1 MKLIPTPNSLFTT
14 NRNRLREKL
23 PPKSLVVLVSND
35 VMPSNADGTLGYH
48 QNADLFYLSGIVQ
61 EETILLLFPDAHD
74 EKQRELLFVREPS
87 EKLEIWEG
95 HKLTKDEAKA
105 LSGVERV
112 KWTSE
117 FRGLFHRLMCE
128 CDHVFLN
135 TNEHVGASPAIESRE
150 QRFVHETQ
158 RKYPLHTYHR
168 LARLMHELRV
178 VKQPEE
184 IKLLREAC
192 RITREGLLRV
202 LGMIEPGINEAEVE
216 AEFAHEFIR
225 QKATFA
231 YQPIIGG
238 GKGNC
243 ALHYIAND
251 QPLKKGELLLMDV
264 AAAYGEYAADLT
276 RTVPIG
282 GKFNKRQRQVYQ
294 ALLRVFRAGLELHKP
309 GVLMKDIRKKT
320 EELIEAELLGLG
332 LISKADIKK
341 QDPDDQAFKKFYMHG
356 PGHPLGLDVHD
367 VGLHAH
373 PLAPGWVMTYEPGI
387 YIKEEGFGIRLE
399 NDILITESGYEDLMA
414 DIPIEAEEIEGLMK
428 R

>member
-1 MKLIPTPNSLFTT
+1 MKLVPTPSSLFTT
-14 NRNRLREKL
+14 NRNRLRERL
-23 PPKSLVVLVSND
+23 PPKSLVVLLSND
-35 VMPSNADGTLGYH
+35 VMPTNADGTLGYR
-48 QNADLFYLSGIVQ
+48 QNSDLFYLSGVVQ

-74 EKQRELLFVREPS
+74 EKNREILFVREPT
-87 EKLEIWEG
+87 EKVETWEG

-128 CDHVFLN
+128 CEHVFLN
-135 TNEHVGASPAIESRE
+135 TNEHVSAAGTVESRE
-150 QRFVHETQ
+150 QRFAQETL
-158 RKYPLHTYHR
+158 RRYPLHDYHR
-168 LARLMHELRV
+168 LARLMHELRL

-192 RITREGLLRV
+192 RITRDGFLRV
-202 LGMIEPGINEAEVE
+202 LDFVEPGVNEAEVE
-216 AEFAHEFIR
+216 AEFAHEFLR
-225 QKATFA
+225 QKASFA

-251 QPLKKGELLLMDV
+251 QPLKKGELLLLDV
-264 AAAYGEYAADLT
+264 AAGYGQYAADMT
-276 RTVPIG
+276 RTIPIG
-282 GKFNKRQRQVYQ
+282 GKFSRRQKQVYQ
-294 ALLRVFRAGLELHKP
+294 ALLRVFRAGLELHRP
-309 GVLMKDIRKKT
+309 GTLLKEIRSRT
-320 EELIEAELLGLG
+320 EELIEAELLALG

-341 QDPDDQAFKKFYMHG
+341 QDPDEQAFKKFYMHG

-367 VGLHAH
+367 VGLAST
-373 PLAPGWVMTYEPGI
+373 PLAPGWVLTYEPGI

-399 NDILITESGYEDLMA
+399 NDILITETGHEDLMA
-414 DIPIEAEEIEGLMK
+414 DIPIEAEEIEERMK